1 MNTFLSFKSELF
13 SSHLFS
19 LLQSAINP
27 CHSDL
32 ISKINNQLWVY
43 ARRKNPYTLCRRH
56 NEKSEKGNDD
66 IWSINI
72 SVLIRSSSV
81 SFFNTFHCSEKKKT
95 KSSLAVV
102 HQLKTTEEIAR
113 HTTHKLECNNCC
125 IASPSSRSPV
135 KGRVRSLSS
144 ALSFNWFGETWE
156 RRKPLQWQSKR
167 DEIKCLRLS
176 GGTM

>member
-1 MNTFLSFKSELF
+1 MRRLKISHFKGIKVNEYFLSFKSELF

-56 NEKSEKGNDD
+56 NEKSEKGSDD

-81 SFFNTFHCSEKKKT
+81 SFFNTFHCSERKKA
-95 KSSLAVV
+95 KSCLAVV
-102 HQLKTTEEIAR
+102 HQLIKPQRKSPATQHINSNATIAVSHR
-113 HTTHKLECNNCC
+113 
-125 IASPSSRSPV
+125 
-135 KGRVRSLSS
+135 RVLV
-144 ALSFNWFGETWE
+144 L
-156 RRKPLQWQSKR
+156 L
-167 DEIKCLRLS
+167 
-176 GGTM
+176 